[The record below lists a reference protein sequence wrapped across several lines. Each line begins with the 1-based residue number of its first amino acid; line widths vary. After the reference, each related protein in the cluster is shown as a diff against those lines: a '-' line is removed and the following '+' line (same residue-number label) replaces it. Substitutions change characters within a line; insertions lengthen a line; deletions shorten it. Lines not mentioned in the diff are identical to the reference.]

1 MAELSF
7 AIAVINDGSGNYE
20 SHAIATPAVRAS
32 GGTRL
37 NTEPWISNATQTEAA
52 LSLTN
57 ATNATPIVIT
67 VTNHGYSNG
76 DVVVTSNISGNT
88 NANGGP
94 FIVESST
101 ANTFA
106 LQDSVGT
113 APWTNATQGYVR
125 RIVRTKNIYDAMM
138 AAVQAVQNYKAAG
151 N

>member
-1 MAELSF
+1 MAEISF

-37 NTEPWISNATQTEAA
+37 NTEPYIANSTQTEAA
-52 LSLTN
+52 LTITN

-67 VTNHGYSNG
+67 SAAHGYSNG
-76 DVVVTSNISGNT
+76 DVVVTASIGGNT

-94 FIVESST
+94 FIVEAAA

-113 APWTNATQGYVR
+113 APWTSGGTVR
-125 RIVRTKNIYDAMM
+125 RIARTKNIYDAMM